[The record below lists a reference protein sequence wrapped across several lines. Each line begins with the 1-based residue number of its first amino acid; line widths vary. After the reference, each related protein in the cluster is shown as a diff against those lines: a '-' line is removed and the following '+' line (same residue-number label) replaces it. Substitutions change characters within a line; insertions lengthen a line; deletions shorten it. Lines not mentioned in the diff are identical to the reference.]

1 MHSSWLF
8 AAEEES
14 SHLYSIERNARTCQ
28 KRHAVCLIEGSQKQQ
43 QQHRQALSQNRQTS
57 RRRRI
62 VEVEVGGEEVRVEIL
77 KQGRWNTVW
86 ANLVFPL
93 NAEVGDYCQVPDS
106 SDVFTSGWLSE

>member
-1 MHSSWLF
+1 MSK
-8 AAEEES
+8 E
-14 SHLYSIERNARTCQ
+14 TTQCPPQ
-28 KRHAVCLIEGSQKQQ
+28 AVCLIEGSQKQQQ

-77 KQGRWNTVW
+77 KQGRWNTGW

-93 NAEVGDYCQVPDS
+93 NAQVPDS